1 MNKLINS
8 FRWIFPILI
17 RYNKGF
23 LLLIPISLAVTIP
36 TLIIAGSSSQ
46 FIDGYLLNVRDNFAI
61 PIAWLLLISTL
72 VMVALLAI
80 QSVVLVRIEAFIIKS
95 ASVRIFKRI
104 FSLPYSYFA
113 VNPSGETAGRI
124 GLALQVGQ
132 QLVTQVTGFA
142 IVLVRALIVLT
153 FSLIISPQLTILS
166 TIILV
171 TNVTLSFYIT
181 SKREA
186 ANRELAVN
194 KGLAEGEGLNAV
206 ANIESIKASALE
218 SEFFKSWASI
228 FGKSVNQQQ
237 NQSFYNAIGSMIS
250 TVSSFLLQTLVV
262 ILGGFLI
269 LDGKLSLGSLVAYQ
283 FLLST
288 IITPINQIPQLVS
301 ALQTLSGLSGRISLL
316 FSETTESYVKSL
328 DEDKSRE
335 SGVAAIKLTGDL
347 KIDNISFRYEGAK
360 NDLFEDITIEIPAGN
375 HLAIVGGSGS
385 GKSTLIKMIAG
396 LYHPTNGMIRYDGIS
411 WEEHTDLTMRQTIAY
426 VPQDMFLFSD
436 TLHHN
441 ISLWDPRFTPQECYE
456 AASLAL
462 MQNEIDSYPLGIQ
475 RTLNDNGSDLSGGQK
490 QRIEIARGLVRKPT
504 IMLIDE
510 GTSALDD
517 YTEKAVMENIKS
529 VKTTLVT
536 VAHRMH
542 SAEISDYV
550 IVLDKGKIVQKGP
563 PDLLR
568 NQPGR
573 YSELLKAEEA

>member
-1 MNKLINS
+1 MNKLAKS
-8 FRWIFPILI
+8 FKWIIPILI
-17 RYNKGF
+17 TYKKGF
-23 LLLIPISLAVTIP
+23 SLLIPISLAVTIP
-36 TLIIAGSSSQ
+36 TLIIAGCSSQ

-61 PIAWLLLISTL
+61 PIAWILLIGTL
-72 VMVALLAI
+72 VMITLLAI
-80 QSVVLVRIEAFIIKS
+80 QSIVLVRVEAFIIKS
-95 ASVRIFKRI
+95 ASVSIFKRI

-132 QLVTQVTGFA
+132 QLVTQVTGFT
-142 IVLVRALIVLT
+142 IVLIRAAIILA
-153 FSLIISPQLTILS
+153 FSLIISTQLTLLS
-166 TIILV
+166 ATLLV
-171 TNVTLSFYIT
+171 INVAISFYIA
-181 SKREA
+181 SKREV

-218 SEFFKSWASI
+218 SEFFQSWATI

-237 NQSFYNAIGSMIS
+237 NQSFYNAVGSMIS
-250 TVSSFLLQTLVV
+250 TVSSFLLQTTVI

-269 LDGKLSLGSLVAYQ
+269 LEGNLSLGSLVGFQ

-316 FSETTESYVKSL
+316 FEEQTESYVKSL
-328 DEDKSRE
+328 SSDKSRAE
-335 SGVAAIKLTGDL
+335 KVTAEKLEGSINL
-347 KIDNISFRYEGAK
+347 RSIDFNYPGSETNLFSNI
-360 NDLFEDITIEIPAGN
+360 NVEIPSGK

-396 LYHPTNGMIRYDGIS
+396 LYHPTQGVIEFDGKD
-411 WEEHTDLTMRQTIAY
+411 WVEHPDLKLRQSIAY
-426 VPQDMFLFSD
+426 VPQEMFLFSD
-436 TLHHN
+436 TLKNN
-441 ISLWDPRFTPQECYE
+441 ISLWDPRFTSNDCYE
-456 AASLAL
+456 AATMAL
-462 MQNEIDSYPLGIQ
+462 MQKEIDSYPLGIQ
-475 RTLNDNGSDLSGGQK
+475 RKLNDNGSDLSGGQK
-490 QRIEIARGLVRKPT
+490 QRIEIARALVRKPT

-517 YTEKAVMENIKS
+517 YTEKAVMKNIKS
-529 VKTTLVT
+529 IDTTLVT

-550 IVLDKGKIVQKGP
+550 IVLDKGNIVQEGR
-563 PDLLR
+563 PDQLR

-573 YSELLKAEEA
+573 YSELLKAEEG